1 MYRGRRERLSL
12 LSLARTG
19 RLDMLL
25 AGLLAILVLILE
37 LATRQP
43 WQMIALDLAACAA
56 AAAAGRWL
64 VPGNLALGAIL
75 LVYLVIPTE
84 WGSLG
89 EYAGLISIIGTGMRR
104 QSRARTVI
112 SLGYLAFMTALS
124 FVDTPAGGIPWLGP
138 IIWAVIIA
146 ATWLIGNTVAA
157 IAEAQQLAHEAR
169 LLEQRRVLAR
179 ELHDTLA
186 RSLSSIV
193 MAAERARLKGNDS
206 PELVRIADTGRA
218 SVDHL
223 RLVMNLLRNPADTS
237 ALAFTVPIPLREAVA
252 AAADQLQQ
260 NGFTLTTNIAGR
272 LDALDQA
279 QATSLGAVVGEISA
293 NIVRHGDPAASCS
306 MVIDIS
312 DTTASLAVI
321 NGTVEPLPGAATPGQ
336 GEGAGD
342 RLGLW
347 GVRQRVEALGGTLTV
362 EGGDHR
368 WTTMVNIPL
377 RAPERTAGA
386 R

>member
-306 MVIDIS
+306 MMIDIS

>member
-223 RLVMNLLRNPADTS
+223 RLVMNLLRNPADPS
-237 ALAFTVPIPLREAVA
+237 ALAFVVPIPLREAVA

-306 MVIDIS
+306 MMIDIS

-347 GVRQRVEALGGTLTV
+347 GVRQRVEALGGTLSV

>member
-306 MVIDIS
+306 MMIDIS

-377 RAPERTAGA
+377 RTPERTAGA

>member
-1 MYRGRRERLSL
+1 LSL

-306 MVIDIS
+306 MMIDIS

>member
-279 QATSLGAVVGEISA
+279 RATSLGAVVGEISA

-306 MVIDIS
+306 MMIDIS